1 MTALFY
7 PIFTFCNSE
16 RLLNSLNTTAKKV
29 LAVREN
35 LGRYSRE
42 IFFHYFN
49 RNSSSLV
56 TSLKTENCNKAG
68 KH

>member
-1 MTALFY
+1 MTAFFY

-16 RLLNSLNTTAKKV
+16 RLLNNLNTTAKKV
-29 LAVREN
+29 LAIREN
-35 LGRYSRE
+35 LVQYSRE
-42 IFFHYFN
+42 IFFHYFH

-68 KH
+68 KY